1 MAVRGPLISMS
12 TTHGQPGLSS
22 EQRSTIRSTILNARQ
37 ILEDEFRRQLEKY
50 GIHENKRLRLD
61 DLSHLSAEERHTRHI
76 LDAAIERELE
86 STEGDLERSIT
97 NYVREATKTY
107 LNRFVALKT
116 IEVRGLVEETITE
129 RPEYGNRSYMHH
141 TVAEIAGELTN
152 APDDGFG
159 AALDLAYQEIG
170 AEIQMIFEESEHTT
184 IDLDPQVRNKV
195 LDELAT
201 IEDDA
206 WENDET
212 LGWVYQYFGEDE
224 RGEIDDRID
233 KENYKVQGTDIA
245 TKTQLFTP
253 SYIVQWLVDN
263 SLGRLWL
270 EMQGDRTSIA
280 DEDNC
285 FYLAPRE
292 DSLIDRESKDV
303 RDIKV
308 LDPACGSGHML
319 FYAFDVLYEMYLEE
333 AQVPEA
339 HIPNKIL
346 KNNLYGIDIDP
357 GVAQL
362 AALSLYVKAK
372 TKEPDVEIEQINI
385 VSADAIL
392 VNGDKKKSILEGL
405 GEPDRSI
412 LEKVWESFENIR
424 EYGSLVR
431 IEEKVDEI
439 LEEYEEETG
448 HEFASGQ
455 TRLSEGGMAG
465 QGSLDTTN
473 QGEEWPSVREEI
485 KKRISNLA
493 NRALEQNNPV
503 EEMFA
508 DEVEKSIRLLD
519 LLLYDYDVVVSNPP
533 YLGSRKM
540 GGELKNFVK
549 ENYTGYRDLYAS
561 FIERCGEFAGEDKY
575 VSMITMETF
584 MYLYSFRKVRPQLLD
599 EMNIIDV
606 AHLENRD
613 KGYMNVAFL
622 LRKSNSYEDS
632 PSRFNRL
639 VNIENKINGLG
650 EITKANRRKEQH
662 KNVYVVDQDSFK
674 NIGRTPFIYW
684 LGQEVLELFPENPTI
699 EDIGVVRAGLETG
712 NDEQFVRK
720 WWEIS
725 DESRQSEYVIYQ
737 KSGTN
742 NLYYDF
748 PDDFLNWGDD
758 GQKLRNF
765 DEGNGTPNE
774 QHYFTEAIT
783 VRGFGN
789 KLVARRFTEKMVFSH
804 ISPYIYSD
812 EVSRDLLLGLL
823 SSSVYRFIANG
834 LNPGLH
840 FEAGD
845 IKQLP
850 IKTQYSNGDKIQE
863 LVGTAVMRQKHL
875 SCLVEYSADFDPEL
889 LEETVQESIM
899 NLARTENMAKA
910 DVRSIHGLVDN
921 LIFEEHN
928 ISDITQSRIYE
939 NLPQNLADF
948 PHITNVDDLDT
959 SELTFRE
966 KVQTKTL
973 PGDEYNQLVD
983 AIDERKDNDIYE
995 ISEDLE
1001 ISPYTVAMVC
1011 HKQNLYTRDEKR
1023 KTAGRLL
1030 SYYLGCAI
1038 GRWEL
1043 DGLVPDEDGI
1053 ITFDERDGNSVVD
1066 YIYDCIELTFG
1077 SDELDRMIQDI
1088 ESLLGRD
1095 IEGWLRDRFFRYHH
1109 VDEYKRRGQRIPIY
1123 WQLESPDGAFS
1134 CFIYYHN
1141 IDGNTLPKLRGQYLD
1156 PRIDRLDNELETLN
1170 AQTNGDNPDK
1180 ELLNR
1185 KEETRNDLEDIKEFR
1200 DIIDEMIDD
1209 GVSVDPDKGIWENIK
1224 QWDRYEI
1231 LETGLPKL
1239 KSSYSR

>member
-1 MAVRGPLISMS
+1 
-12 TTHGQPGLSS
+12 
-22 EQRSTIRSTILNARQ
+22 
-37 ILEDEFRRQLEKY
+37 
-50 GIHENKRLRLD
+50 
-61 DLSHLSAEERHTRHI
+61 
-76 LDAAIERELE
+76 
-86 STEGDLERSIT
+86 
-97 NYVREATKTY
+97 
-107 LNRFVALKT
+107 
-116 IEVRGLVEETITE
+116 
-129 RPEYGNRSYMHH
+129 MHH

-184 IDLDPQVRNKV
+184 IDLDPQVRNEV
-195 LDELAT
+195 LEELAT
-201 IEDDA
+201 IEDEV
-206 WENDET
+206 WENDEI

-224 RGEIDDRID
+224 RGEIDNRID
-233 KENYKVQGTDIA
+233 EENYKVQGTDIA

-253 SYIVQWLVDN
+253 RYIVQWLVDN

-270 EMQGDRTSIA
+270 EMQGDRTSID
-280 DEDNC
+280 DEENC
-285 FYLAPRE
+285 FYLAPLE
-292 DSLIDRESKDV
+292 DSLIDREPKDV

-333 AQVPEA
+333 AKVPEA
-339 HIPNKIL
+339 QIPNEIL

-372 TKEPDVEIEQINI
+372 TKEPNVEVEQINV

-392 VNGDKKKSILEGL
+392 VNGDKKKAILEGL

-412 LEKVWESFENIR
+412 LEKVWESFENVR

-465 QGSLDTTN
+465 QGSLDTAKH
-473 QGEEWPSVREEI
+473 GEEWPSVREEI
-485 KKRISNLA
+485 KKRISDLA
-493 NRALEQNNPV
+493 DRALEQNNPV

-519 LLLYDYDVVVSNPP
+519 LFLYDYDVVVSNPP

-540 GGELKNFVK
+540 GDELKEFAK

-561 FIERCGEFAGEDKY
+561 FIERCGEFAGEGKY
-575 VSMITMETF
+575 ISMITMETF
-584 MYLYSFRKVRPQLLD
+584 MYLYSFRKLRPRLLD

-606 AHLENRD
+606 AHLDNRD
-613 KGYMNVAFL
+613 KGYMNVGFL
-622 LRKSNSYEDS
+622 LRKSNGHKKS

-639 VNIENKINGLG
+639 VNTEDKINGLT
-650 EITKANRRKEQH
+650 EITEANRKKEQH
-662 KNVYVVDQDSFK
+662 KKVYVVNQDSFK

-684 LGQEVLELFPENPTI
+684 LGQEVLELFPQNPTI

-712 NDEQFVRK
+712 DDDQFVRK
-720 WWEIS
+720 WWEIT
-725 DESRQSEYVIYQ
+725 DEVRQSEYVLYQ

-758 GQKLRNF
+758 GQQLRNF

-774 QHYFTEAIT
+774 QHYFTEAVT

-789 KLVARRFTEKMVFSH
+789 RLVARRFTEQMVFSH

-812 EVSRDLLLGLL
+812 EVPRDLLMGLL
-823 SSSVYRFIANG
+823 SSSLYRFIANG

-850 IKTQYSNGDKIQE
+850 IKNHYSKGDKIQY
-863 LVGTAVMRQKHL
+863 LVGTAAKRQKDL
-875 SCLVEYSADFDPEL
+875 SSLVEYSADFDPGLVKES
-889 LEETVQESIM
+889 TQESVMTLTRI
-899 NLARTENMAKA
+899 ENIAKA
-910 DVRSIHGLVDN
+910 DVRAIHGIVDN
-921 LIFEEHN
+921 LIFEEYN
-928 ISDITQSRIYE
+928 ISDITQARIYE
-939 NLPQNLADF
+939 NLPQNLINF
-948 PHITNVDDLDT
+948 PHITNVG
-959 SELTFRE
+959 ELNTTEYEFRE
-966 KVQTKTL
+966 KVETKKL
-973 PGDEYNQLVD
+973 SEEKYNQLIKD
-983 AIDERKDNDIYE
+983 IDDRKDKNIYE

-1011 HKQNLYTRDEKR
+1011 HEHDLYTQDKKR
-1023 KTAGRLL
+1023 ETAGRLL
-1030 SYYLGCAI
+1030 SYYLGCAV

-1043 DGLVPDEDGI
+1043 DGLNPDDDGI
-1053 ITFDERDGNSVVD
+1053 ISFDRRDDKSVVD
-1066 YIYDCIELTFG
+1066 FIHECLETSFG
-1077 SDELDRMIQDI
+1077 SDNLDDTIRDI
-1088 ESLLGRD
+1088 ETLLGRG
-1095 IEGWLRDRFFRYHH
+1095 IEEWLRNRFFRYHH

-1123 WQLESPDGAFS
+1123 WQLESPNGAFS
-1134 CFIYYHN
+1134 CFIYYHK
-1141 IDGNTLPKLRGQYLD
+1141 IDANTLPKLRGQYLD
-1156 PRIDRLDNELETLN
+1156 PRIDRLENELETLN
-1170 AQTNGDNPDK
+1170 AQTNGDDPDK

-1185 KEETRNDLEDIKEFR
+1185 KEKTRNDLEDIREFR
-1200 DIIDEMIDD
+1200 DTIDEMIDD
-1209 GVSVDPDKGIWENIK
+1209 GVTVDPDRGIWENIK
-1224 QWDRYEI
+1224 EWDQYEV